1 MDVDMRA
8 FLSESLG
15 YDSYALNESS
25 NTSGKDNRKFSDKL
39 NDILAPIIK
48 KLNELFERFKNKF
61 GAIINKILSKLG
73 LNPIRDMKSFKDG
86 LIEIRRDAHIYHLP
100 EVNILDYSYELVD
113 NFRIIDKVVDIY
125 NRAVTDIKM
134 YAKASPSYRHMSTV
148 GYGTLF
154 NIGRQDYK
162 FTWDNIDIWGGL
174 MKKVLTPL
182 SQTRSMEFLF
192 TLPDTIYSI
201 DNLDEVLRLG
211 SSGYTKLI
219 NNRVSSIK
227 SNIND
232 ILKDAKDELKS
243 SVKDKETERD
253 VFDKISK
260 LASTIPP
267 VVTAVTDAV
276 MGAAAEVCRRAVT
289 LANLINKINTNNGY
303 GNVVNLDG
311 KDDGVEDASTSFSK
325 LMR

>member
-8 FLSESLG
+8 FLSESLC
-15 YDSYALNESS
+15 YDSYTLNEAS
-25 NTSGKDNRKFSDKL
+25 NNSDDKKFSDRI
-39 NDILAPIIK
+39 NDILTPIIK

-86 LIEIRRDAHIYHLP
+86 LIELRRDAHIYHLP

-113 NFRIIDKVVDIY
+113 NFRIIDKVVNIY
-125 NRAVTDIKM
+125 NRAITDIKM
-134 YAKASPSYRHMSTV
+134 YAKSSPSYRHMSRV
-148 GYGTLF
+148 GYTTVFG
-154 NIGRQDYK
+154 IGSHDYE

-174 MKKVLTPL
+174 MKEALTPL

-192 TLPDTIYSI
+192 ILPDTIYSP

-219 NNRVSSIK
+219 NNKVSSIK

>member
-8 FLSESLG
+8 FLSESLC
-15 YDSYALNESS
+15 YDSYTLNEAS
-25 NTSGKDNRKFSDKL
+25 NNSDDKKFSDRI
-39 NDILAPIIK
+39 NDILTPIIK

-73 LNPIRDMKSFKDG
+73 LNPVKDMKSFKGG
-86 LIEIRRDAHIYHLP
+86 LDELERHAYIYNLP
-100 EVNILDYSYELVD
+100 EINILDYSYELVD
-113 NFRIIDKVVDIY
+113 NFRIIDKVVNMY
-125 NRAVTDIKM
+125 TRAVTDIKM
-134 YAKASPSYRHMSTV
+134 YAKSSPSYRHMSRV
-148 GYGTLF
+148 GYTTVFG
-154 NIGRQDYK
+154 IGSHDYE

-182 SQTRSMEFLF
+182 SQTRSMNFLV
-192 TLPDTIYSI
+192 TVPDTIYSP

-325 LMR
+325 LMH

>member
-86 LIEIRRDAHIYHLP
+86 LIELRRDAHIYHLP

-113 NFRIIDKVVDIY
+113 NFRIIDKVVNIY

-134 YAKASPSYRHMSTV
+134 YAKTSPSYRHMSTV
-148 GYGTLF
+148 SYGILV
-154 NIGRQDYK
+154 NNGRQDYEL
-162 FTWDNIDIWGGL
+162 TWDNIDIWGGL
-174 MKKVLTPL
+174 MKKALTPL

-267 VVTAVTDAV
+267 VVAAVTDAV

-289 LANLINKINTNNGY
+289 LANLINKLNTNNGY

>member
-8 FLSESLG
+8 FLSESLC
-15 YDSYALNESS
+15 YESYTLNEAS
-25 NTSGKDNRKFSDKL
+25 NNSDDKKFSDRI
-39 NDILAPIIK
+39 NDILTPIIK

-73 LNPIRDMKSFKDG
+73 LNPIKDMKSFKDG

-125 NRAVTDIKM
+125 NRAITDIKM
-134 YAKASPSYRHMSTV
+134 YAKTSPSYRHMSRI

-154 NIGRQDYK
+154 NIGRQDYEL
-162 FTWDNIDIWGGL
+162 TWDNIDIWGGL
-174 MKKVLTPL
+174 MKKALTPL
-182 SQTRSMEFLF
+182 SQTRSMEFLY
-192 TLPDTIYSI
+192 TIPDTIYSP

-267 VVTAVTDAV
+267 VVAAVTDAV